1 MNMSNTGLIRISDI
15 YLFGMHII
23 IKNKN
28 KCVFKR
34 NCLNCYLFFLFH
46 FIYFFFL
53 KN

>member
-34 NCLNCYLFFLFH
+34 NCLNCYLFVFISFYLFLF
-46 FIYFFFL
+46 F
-53 KN
+53 